1 MIYYLYILCSG
12 TPRLCPVCNMNPGK
26 LLCSCKGFRHIG
38 ICSHSIAV
46 NHWTR
51 EVDLDTIMKSLDG
64 DSTRKR
70 KQSGA
75 GGYTKGVR
83 PALIKEGPGKKPT
96 QKKKKNKKKKLTHRE
111 A

>member
-1 MIYYLYILCSG
+1 MLYYTYILCSG
-12 TPRLCPVCNMNPGK
+12 TPRLCPVCDMNPGK

-64 DSTRKR
+64 GSTRKR
-70 KQSGA
+70 NRG

-83 PALIKEGPGKKPT
+83 PALIKEGPGKKRT
-96 QKKKKNKKKKLTHRE
+96 QKKKKKKKLTHRE

>member
-1 MIYYLYILCSG
+1 
-12 TPRLCPVCNMNPGK
+12 MNPGK

-38 ICSHSIAV
+38 ICTHSIAV

-64 DSTRKR
+64 GKKRKR
-70 KQSGA
+70 
-75 GGYTKGVR
+75 GGYNAAPR

-96 QKKKKNKKKKLTHRE
+96 HKKKKKKKLTHRE